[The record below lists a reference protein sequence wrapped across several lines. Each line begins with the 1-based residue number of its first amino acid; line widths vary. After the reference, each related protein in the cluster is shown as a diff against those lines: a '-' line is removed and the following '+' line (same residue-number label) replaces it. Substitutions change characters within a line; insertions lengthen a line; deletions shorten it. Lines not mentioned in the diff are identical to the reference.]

1 MIEKFDL
8 LELEKEDYGFA
19 KMCALIAGI
28 VDCAL
33 VGTIS
38 HNNPSVLQKK
48 VDENFIQL
56 YRNTLITENYQS

>member
-1 MIEKFDL
+1 MDSQR
-8 LELEKEDYGFA
+8 
-19 KMCALIAGI
+19 CALLIAGI

-48 VDENFIQL
+48 WMKNFIQL

>member
-8 LELEKEDYGFA
+8 LELEKDYGFA
-19 KMCALIAGI
+19 ACAALIAGI

-38 HNNPSVLQKK
+38 HNNPSVLQK
-48 VDENFIQL
+48 
-56 YRNTLITENYQS
+56 SG

>member
-8 LELEKEDYGFA
+8 LELEKEDYGFG
-19 KMCALIAGI
+19 MCALIAGI

-48 VDENFIQL
+48 WMKNFIQL

>member
-8 LELEKEDYGFA
+8 LELEKKTMDSQR
-19 KMCALIAGI
+19 CALIAGI

-48 VDENFIQL
+48 WMKNFIQL

>member
-8 LELEKEDYGFA
+8 LELEKKTMDSHV
-19 KMCALIAGI
+19 ALIAGI

-48 VDENFIQL
+48 WMKNFIQL